1 MCERRAAVM
10 NERLTSWGTGRRPA
24 PGAVL
29 PKNTDCTDCTD
40 NCNPELYGRPDPNL
54 AAKPLVFRRG
64 PLWADGSCIF

>member
-29 PKNTDCTDCTD
+29 PKKYG
-40 NCNPELYGRPDPNL
+40 LYGL
-54 AAKPLVFRRG
+54 YGQL
-64 PLWADGSCIF
+64 